1 MSSNILDIFNP
12 PKPSSNSNA
21 GSGGSSS
28 NNGNNNNPEEPCLQC
43 LTVSS
48 AVMIGAGSYLASGL
62 VFYTKDNKP
71 LPNVTPTWKMT
82 VRGAGAFV
90 LGLGLYR
97 GISAL
102 QLALTGDTPAGTLK
116 AVSDDKKE

>member
-12 PKPSSNSNA
+12 PKPSS
-21 GSGGSSS
+21 SSS
-28 NNGNNNNPEEPCLQC
+28 NDPEEPCLQC

-62 VFYTKDNKP
+62 VFHTKDSKP
-71 LPNVTPTWKMT
+71 LPNVTPAWRLT

-116 AVSDDKKE
+116 AVSDKKE

>member
-12 PKPSSNSNA
+12 PSSSKP
-21 GSGGSSS
+21 GSSS
-28 NNGNNNNPEEPCLQC
+28 SSSATDPNEPCLQC

-62 VFYTKDNKP
+62 VFYTKDSKP
-71 LPNVTPTWKMT
+71 LPNVTPTWRMT
-82 VRGAGAFV
+82 VRGAGAFL
-90 LGLGLYR
+90 LGFGIYR

-102 QLALTGDTPAGTLK
+102 QLYMTGDTPAGMLK
-116 AVSDDKKE
+116 AVEKKPKE